1 MAAPRPGGVTV
12 IAVFAW
18 ISGALDIVAGT
29 LMLVFSPVRAVVDE
43 YGNLGTLIAAGGII
57 SIAIGLVTV
66 IVAGGLL
73 RGNAAARM
81 IVTIVQVVSIIGSL
95 FLAIAYAS
103 SPTAVGEWFGIVI
116 SVIVLILLWSRR
128 ASAFFRS

>member
-43 YGNLGTLIAAGGII
+43 YGNLGTLIAAGII